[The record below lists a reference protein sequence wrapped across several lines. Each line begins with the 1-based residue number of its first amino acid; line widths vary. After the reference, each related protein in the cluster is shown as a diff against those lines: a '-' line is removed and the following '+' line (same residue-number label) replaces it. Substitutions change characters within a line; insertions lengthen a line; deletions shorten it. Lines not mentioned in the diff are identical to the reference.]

1 MRHKHA
7 DLIHAWAEG
16 AVIQRKNT
24 LGEWVE
30 DGPLT
35 TFANSCEYRIKP
47 EPEPKPD
54 IVCFYS
60 AKVDEGHREF
70 ELHRLP
76 YGVAKDNL
84 KLIFDGETGKL
95 KLAEVI

>member
-16 AVIQRKNT
+16 ATIQLYR
-24 LGEWVE
+24 GSIGRWE
-30 DGPLT
+30 DMENPSFLDHL
-35 TFANSCEYRIKP
+35 EYRIKP
-47 EPEPKPD
+47 EPKPD
-54 IVCFYS
+54 VVCFYS
-60 AKVDEGHREF
+60 ANVDEGHREF
-70 ELHRLP
+70 ESHRLP

-95 KLAEVI
+95 KSAEVI